1 MKADI
6 GWEVLPFMR
15 SYNSMMKF
23 LNKIGPGPLIAAAF
37 IGPGTVTVCTLAGV
51 EFGFTLL
58 WAMGL
63 SIFATLILQE
73 MTVRLGLVHG
83 KGLAK
88 TVKNQIKI
96 PVLKIIGILLILSAI
111 VIGNGAYEA
120 GNISGGVLG
129 LETFF
134 DKTTFSFLN
143 LEVNYLSILIGI
155 IAFLLLYS
163 GKYKLIER
171 ALISLVILMS
181 LSFLITAILTRPD
194 MAELLK
200 SIFIPKI
207 PEEGLLTI
215 IALVGTTVV
224 PYNLFLHAA
233 LVREKWS
240 SVKQLRTAQI
250 DSYVAIVLGG
260 IVSMGIIVCGAA
272 IQGAS
277 VNNAADLALGLQPLY
292 GEFATYFL
300 SIGLFAAGISSAITA
315 PLAAAYVSKEC
326 FDWQGGLKSTKFR
339 LVWMTILILGI
350 FISSLGFRP
359 IEIIKFAQVAN
370 GILLP
375 VVAGFLLWV
384 MNKKELLGKY
394 KNSTI
399 QNILGFIIVLTTLV
413 LSIRSLDRVFQW
425 NIF

>member
-1 MKADI
+1 
-6 GWEVLPFMR
+6 MR
-15 SYNSMMKF
+15 F
-23 LNKIGPGPLIAAAF
+23 LNKIGPGSLIAAAF

-51 EFGFTLL
+51 DFGFTLL

-63 SIFATLILQE
+63 SIIATLVLQE

-83 KGLAK
+83 KGLAE
-88 TVKNQIKI
+88 TVKNQIKT
-96 PVLKIIGILLILSAI
+96 PFLKAFGILLILSAI

-134 DKTTFSFLN
+134 EMTTYEFFN
-143 LEVNYLSILIGI
+143 LKVNILSITIGA
-155 IAFLLLYS
+155 IAFILLYI
-163 GKYKLIER
+163 GKYKVIER

-181 LSFLITAILTRPD
+181 LSFLITAILTKPD
-194 MAELLK
+194 ILLLLK
-200 SIFIPKI
+200 SLLIPTI
-207 PEEGLLTI
+207 PEEGILTI

-233 LVREKWS
+233 LVKEKWKG
-240 SVKQLRTAQI
+240 VNDLKTAQI
-250 DSYVAIVLGG
+250 DSYTAIILGG

-272 IQGAS
+272 IQGS
-277 VNNAADLALGLQPLY
+277 EVENAADLAQGLQPLY
-292 GEFATYFL
+292 GEYATYFL

-326 FDWQGGLKSTKFR
+326 FGWKGGMNSYKFR
-339 LVWMTILILGI
+339 MVWMFILVLGI
-350 FISSLGFRP
+350 IISSLGLRP

-384 MNKKELLGKY
+384 MNKKVLLGSY
-394 KNSTI
+394 KNSKI
-399 QNILGFIIVLTTLV
+399 QNILGLLIVLTTLV
-413 LSIRSLDRVFQW
+413 LSIRSLDRVFEW
-425 NIF
+425 NLF